1 MEIIHDMIVLM
12 CVMMCSG
19 EDDMLYFIV
28 CIATKTAQEKVAKE
42 VGKK

>member
-19 EDDMLYFIV
+19 KDSMLYFYV
-28 CIATKTAQEKVAKE
+28 CLPGFKEKVAKW